1 MATELDRFH
10 EALRRTEQFE
20 GGWSND
26 PLDRGG
32 ETKYGITQKTWDSWL
47 RNPASYKYGTLPER
61 VADISRNMSVPLYKA
76 LYWDTLRCDELHS
89 DDLARRMFDYGV
101 NSGTGAAIKR
111 LQMAYNL
118 IKREELPALKED
130 GILGNITINA
140 VNAASLK
147 YESALIAAYNYVR
160 MRHYESIIQ
169 NSLSQ
174 RKFIRGWFA
183 RCR

>member
-1 MATELDRFH
+1 MATEFDVFH

-47 RNPASYKYGTLPER
+47 RNPASFKYGALPQR
-61 VADISRNMSVPLYKA
+61 VADISRNMSVPLYKV
-76 LYWDTLRCDELHS
+76 LYWDTLRCGELLS
-89 DDLARRMFDYGV
+89 DDLAKRVFDYGV
-101 NSGTGAAIKR
+101 NSGTGSAIKR

-118 IKREELPALKED
+118 IRREEWPTLKED
-130 GILGNITINA
+130 GIIGQVTLQA
-140 VNAASLK
+140 VNNAATI
-147 YESALIAAYNYVR
+147 YESALIAAYNLQR
-160 MRHYESIIQ
+160 GKHFESIIQ
-169 NSLSQ
+169 NSVSQ
-174 RKFIRGWFA
+174 RKFVRGWFA